1 MLLFLPMN
9 KIKNFVTTHKKTS
22 ITLFLII
29 LVVLVLTFTHKAK
42 VIESYEVTLGSI
54 EQSVAL
60 SGTVETSSKADL
72 GFAASGRIGKIYVK
86 NNQKVSA
93 GQTLAQLEIGELIA
107 DLRIKE
113 ANARTS
119 DVDLKQAKD
128 RLEKVT
134 KQENAKVDNAY
145 RTMLSSD
152 LELVADSNV
161 YSVSSPVVSGLYTGE
176 EGMYKIHIEEENT
189 AANDFIL
196 RTFNL
201 EKTARVLNEQ
211 GKTSLG
217 SHGLY
222 ISFGSNAVEDYNDTT
237 WYLEIPN
244 KSGSSYVANYNAY
257 IDAKNNRD
265 IAIKD
270 AQADLDKLLT
280 EDNSGDSV
288 AQAEIQKINAEIK
301 KNTIYAPFTGIVT
314 NIEKEVGENAGVGE
328 TIVSVLGEERLEV
341 VLEVS
346 ELDVSKLVVG
356 STVSL
361 SFDAFPGETFVG
373 TLGTINS
380 RETTV
385 DGVPVYKAFVE
396 LAGDSRI
403 KTGMSADA
411 TIVLVH
417 KDDVLSVPAY
427 SILKEEGKNFVK
439 ILGVDGKT
447 EKREVTLGIVG
458 SDSQVEILSGVS
470 VGDKIVKNLE

>member
-9 KIKNFVTTHKKTS
+9 KIKNFVKTHKKTS
-22 ITLFLII
+22 IALSLVI
-29 LVVLVLTFTHKAK
+29 LVVLFLTFTHKAK
-42 VIESYEVTLGSI
+42 VIESYEVALGSI

-86 NNQKVSA
+86 NNQKVST
-93 GQTLAQLEIGELIA
+93 GQILAQLEIGELVA

-145 RTMLSSD
+145 RTLLSGD
-152 LELVADSNV
+152 LEMVADSNS
-161 YSVSSPVVSGLYTGE
+161 YVVDAPTISGSYLGT
-176 EGMYKIHIEEENT
+176 EGTYKIRFTKESPNSDDIT
-189 AANDFIL
+189 V
-196 RTFNL
+196 RTFDL
-201 EKTARVLNEQ
+201 EKTDKILNDQ
-211 GKTSLG
+211 GKTALG
-217 SHGLY
+217 TRGLY
-222 ISFGSNAVEDYNDTT
+222 VDFSSDHGGYDDTT

-244 KSGSSYVANYNAY
+244 KGGASYVKNFNAY
-257 IDAKNNRD
+257 MDAENDRD

-270 AQADLDKLLT
+270 AQAEYDKLLT
-280 EDNSGDSV
+280 KDNSGASV
-288 AQAEIQKINAEIK
+288 AQAEIQKIQAEIR

-328 TIVSVLGEERLEV
+328 TVVSVLGEERLEV

-356 STVSL
+356 SSVNL

-373 TLGTINS
+373 TLSTINS

-458 SDSQVEILSGVS
+458 SDSQIEILSGVS

>member
-9 KIKNFVTTHKKTS
+9 KIKNFVKTHKRTS
-22 ITLFLII
+22 IALSLVI
-29 LVVLVLTFTHKAK
+29 LVVLFLTFTHKAK
-42 VIESYEVTLGSI
+42 VIESYEVALGSI

-86 NNQKVSA
+86 NNQKVST
-93 GQTLAQLEIGELIA
+93 GQILAQLEIGDLLA

-113 ANARTS
+113 ANSRTS
-119 DVDLKQAKD
+119 GVDLKQAQD

-134 KQENAKVDNAY
+134 KQEDAKVDNAY

-152 LELVADSNV
+152 LELVANSGS
-161 YSVSSPVVSGLYTGE
+161 YAVSAPLVSGSYTGV
-176 EGMYKIHIEEENT
+176 EGTYKINIKEESVT
-189 AANDFIL
+189 SNDHVL
-196 RTFNL
+196 RTFDL
-201 EKTARVLNEQ
+201 EKTEKILNDQ
-211 GKTSLG
+211 GKTALG
-217 SHGLY
+217 TKGLY
-222 ISFGSNAVEDYNDTT
+222 ISFGANEVEDYNDTT

-244 KSGSSYVANYNAY
+244 KSGDSYVSNYNAY

-270 AQADLDKLLT
+270 AQTDYDKLLT
-280 EDNSGDSV
+280 EDNSGASV
-288 AQAEIQKINAEIK
+288 AQAEIQKIQAEIR

-328 TIVSVLGEERLEV
+328 TVVSVLGEERLEV

-356 STVSL
+356 SSVNL

-373 TLGTINS
+373 TLSTINS

-447 EKREVTLGIVG
+447 EKREVALGIVG
-458 SDSQVEILSGVS
+458 SDSQIEVLSGVS